1 MKVEK
6 IDKTRII
13 LAAASGLM
21 LTGSFPNIDFGWLIW
36 IAFVPLLI
44 AIRNCGVKKS
54 FVLGFA
60 TGMVHY
66 MTLLYWVVYTMRT
79 YGYLPWPVCV
89 LILILF
95 SMVLAA
101 YIAVFSVAV
110 SRMQLM
116 PVAGLITIPSVWVGL
131 EWVRSF
137 FLTGFP
143 WESIGHSQYHTLHI
157 IQISDTLG
165 AYGISFL
172 VLLVNTALFFLY
184 LSLRRYDWHGT
195 LISRR
200 FAAVSLA
207 GCLLLLG
214 LDWLYGAHRLSAV
227 DQMVK
232 SVPAIRLK
240 VIQGNIE
247 QSLKWNPKFQIST
260 IEKHLHLSQSTG
272 DQKPDLIIW
281 PETALPFYFQH
292 NVPLTTKVSRGIQEI
307 GTYFITGSP
316 SFARRIHRIDYY
328 NSAYLIGPDGIP
340 LEKYD
345 KTHLVPFGEYVPL
358 KRWLPFLDKLVEQV
372 GDFDRGEV
380 GDTIT
385 WKDNKL
391 GILICYELIFPYIS
405 RAMVRNGATLLIN
418 ITNDAWYGRSSAPYQ
433 HFSMAVFRAV
443 ENRRALVRSANTGIS
458 GFIDPAG
465 RIQTATPL
473 FEEAAATQNVPILSG
488 LTFYTRFGDVFAKVC
503 LAIAAMALLYQ
514 EMRRRKTKKA

>member
-1 MKVEK
+1 MKADK

-13 LAAASGLM
+13 LAVASGLM
-21 LTGSFPNIDFGWLIW
+21 LTGSFPNIDLGWLVW
-36 IAFVPLLI
+36 IAVVPLLI
-44 AIRNCGVKKS
+44 AIRNCGVKQS
-54 FVLGFA
+54 FVLGFT
-60 TGMVHY
+60 TGMIHY

-95 SMVLAA
+95 SIVLAA
-101 YIAVFSVAV
+101 YVAVFSAAI
-110 SRMQLM
+110 SRMQLK
-116 PVAGLITIPSVWVGL
+116 PIAGLIIIPSVWVAL
-131 EWVRSF
+131 EWIRSF

-143 WESIGHSQYHTLHI
+143 WEAIGHSQYHTLHL
-157 IQISDTLG
+157 IQISDILG

-184 LSLRRYDWHGT
+184 LSLKKYDWHGIH
-195 LISRR
+195 ISRR

-214 LDWLYGAHRLSAV
+214 LDLLYGALRLSTV

-240 VIQGNIE
+240 VVQGNIE
-247 QSLKWNPKFQIST
+247 QSIKWNPEFQIST
-260 IEKHLHLSQSTG
+260 IDKHLRLSQSTG
-272 DQKPDLIIW
+272 EPNPDLIIW

-292 NVPLTTKVSRGIQEI
+292 NVPLTTKVSRGIQEV

-316 SFARRIHRIDYY
+316 SFTRATNRIDYY
-328 NSAYLIGPDGIP
+328 NSAYLIGPDGMP
-340 LEKYD
+340 QGKYD

-358 KRWLPFLDKLVEQV
+358 KRWLPFLGKLVEQV

-385 WKDNKL
+385 WKNNKL

-405 RAMVRNGATLLIN
+405 RAMVRNGASLLIN

-465 RIQTATPL
+465 RILTKTPL
-473 FEEAAATQNVPILSG
+473 FEEAAVTQSVPLFSG

-503 LAIAAMALLYQ
+503 LAMAILAGLWR
-514 EMRRRKTKKA
+514 EIKRLVS